1 MGNYF
6 VAFHNAFKSCIS
18 QIGNDSFYND
28 LFTWAYSG
36 DRIDPGQIGHWIC
49 GDEDL
54 PQHLLLPAINNIE
67 ATINRYEAVF
77 SDIIFDKYNFNGQ
90 IVDLLDDNMKKLL
103 KAYPIPLFRTE
114 ENEYLTV
121 SYAFVTALVYDG
133 LSSRDKYIETRI
145 RKEFNASIKQCRRDN
160 KMFCTP
166 YLLSI
171 LLDDRH
177 PLLVL
182 ALNCIQSDLGCKWQ
196 QIIRDY
202 IAKPEHKPY
211 TATSLNEQ
219 ELLFY
224 AKLLAFNDHQV
235 DPKHSVAATESD
247 ICRAIV
253 QCKDSKTIL
262 KLKSEMRDYA
272 KDYSAWDSLIAECRL
287 KLDRTTTVV

>member
-6 VAFHNAFKSCIS
+6 VAFHNAFKSCIP
-18 QIGNDSFYND
+18 QISNDSIYND
-28 LFTWAYSG
+28 LFAWAYSDDG
-36 DRIDPGQIGHWIC
+36 IDPGQIGHWIC

-54 PQHLLLPAINNIE
+54 PQHLFLPAINNIE
-67 ATINRYEAVF
+67 ATIKLYEGIF
-77 SDIIFDKYNFNGQ
+77 SHIIFEKYKFNEG
-90 IVDLLDDNMKKLL
+90 IVDLLYDNMQQLR
-103 KAYPIPLFRTE
+103 KAYPTPLFRDE
-114 ENEYLTV
+114 ENKYLPV

-145 RKEFNASIKQCRRDN
+145 RKEINASIKQCMRDR

-177 PLLVL
+177 PLLTS
-182 ALNCIQSDLGCKWQ
+182 ALNSIQSDLGCKWQ
-196 QIIRDY
+196 QKIRDY

-211 TATSLNEQ
+211 TATSLSEQ
-219 ELLFY
+219 EVLFY
-224 AKLLAFNDHQV
+224 AKLLAFNDHRV
-235 DPKHSVAATESD
+235 DPKHSVVATEAD

-253 QCKDSKTIL
+253 RCKDTKTIL
-262 KLKSEMRDYA
+262 KLQSEMKDYA

-287 KLDRTTTVV
+287 KLEGTTTIV